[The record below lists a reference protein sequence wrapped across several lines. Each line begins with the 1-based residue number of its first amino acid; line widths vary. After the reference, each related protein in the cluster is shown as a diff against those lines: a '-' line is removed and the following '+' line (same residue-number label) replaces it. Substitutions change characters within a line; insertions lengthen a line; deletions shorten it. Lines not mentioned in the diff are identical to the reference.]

1 MLFRQK
7 GTGTAQHLT
16 TPNLRDLWQGRVIA
30 VGIQVLNAGQIQTL
44 LDRRHRSAYVCWLT
58 WTVAAWSFNMAIKQN
73 VLIHGFFSC
82 QTAFRCFYAVLNP
95 HWSCACVWIVH
106 NGGCGGV
113 QFRICTKKPLFKPGW
128 FGSFQ
133 KHSFSFLAFC
143 AYIVYLY
150 LYACSII
157 MLFSMY
163 LYAKWPHLVLSTGSF
178 STVIGVAERLGLT
191 LSKIIHSLPSTLDI
205 GVWRICW
212 KCMYL
217 SIYTCRLKNL
227 FFECFLYMVVG
238 GMRTVVEAP
247 LKLKQKSSIGET
259 AGHTD
264 TCFWVSSR
272 YG

>member
-73 VLIHGFFSC
+73 VHIHGFFSC

-113 QFRICTKKPLFKPGW
+113 QFRICTKKN
-128 FGSFQ
+128 
-133 KHSFSFLAFC
+133 HSSTRLVRKFSETFILIFSFLCIYCIFIFICMQHNNAIQYVFIC
-143 AYIVYLY
+143 KMTTFSVINWQLQH
-150 LYACSII
+150 CDRGSRETRINSI
-157 MLFSMY
+157 
-163 LYAKWPHLVLSTGSF
+163 
-178 STVIGVAERLGLT
+178 
-191 LSKIIHSLPSTLDI
+191 
-205 GVWRICW
+205 
-212 KCMYL
+212 
-217 SIYTCRLKNL
+217 
-227 FFECFLYMVVG
+227 
-238 GMRTVVEAP
+238 
-247 LKLKQKSSIGET
+247 
-259 AGHTD
+259 
-264 TCFWVSSR
+264 
-272 YG
+272 